1 MKRARGVVN
10 GATGDG
16 AARGGGSSGR
26 SGELTAKPTEPTDSS
41 PSPPDGPSGGASAPG
56 RTSRGWMRW
65 AKLAFNLIVFALVV
79 AGIGHTV
86 RKSLDQFR
94 AHSFSLAELD
104 LKWLTLAGALYLV
117 GSLPGWWFWHR
128 VIEAMGQHPRKWDSL
143 RAFYIGHLGKYVP
156 GKAMVVILRA
166 VLVRS
171 PQVDTAIAGAAVFVE
186 TLTTMA
192 VGAIVGGVLA
202 ILLYRDE
209 PRLVL
214 LAVLLLF
221 GAGIPALPPVFRR
234 VVLVLRIH
242 KASPLIEP
250 ALAGL
255 RFPLMSRGWATIAAS
270 WLLLGLS
277 LWATLL
283 AMPQRKPDAPLA
295 DVVQML
301 PLMTTCTALAMVAGF
316 VSMIPGGVGVRELV
330 VMTLLAPVFGEATAV
345 VSAILLRFVWLI
357 AELVMSAILYLVP
370 RRPPS

>member
-1 MKRARGVVN
+1 M
-10 GATGDG
+10 
-16 AARGGGSSGR
+16 
-26 SGELTAKPTEPTDSS
+26 TAEQTESADSS
-41 PSPPDGPSGGASAPG
+41 ASQPGGPSGGVAASG
-56 RTSRGWMRW
+56 KSSRGWMRW

-104 LKWLTLAGALYLV
+104 LKWLTLAGVLYLV

-171 PQVDTAIAGAAVFVE
+171 PRVDTAIASAAVFVE

-214 LAVLLLF
+214 LAILLLF

-234 VVLVLRIH
+234 AVLILRIH

-255 RFPLMSRGWATIAAS
+255 RFPLMSRGWATIALS

-370 RRPPS
+370 RRPPA